1 MLLYPKKK
9 RSTKNILSKIWVTH
23 QNIICEIFHICVH
36 LRDKSSIFVAKYH
49 KNMNWF
55 YSLTYTLTS
64 AEVESL
70 SQAFAAFLAQWKS
83 HGTPVTGKID
93 IKYARFIHISL
104 AQSSENPSGC
114 SIDSMRHAVEK
125 ILLSHQLT
133 WAEAS
138 NVFFK
143 AENGEIRHTDFRQI
157 PQLVAENAL
166 HAESI
171 VFDNSLSDTG
181 LLEKWEVKMA
191 DTWMKRYLKVR
202 V

>member
-1 MLLYPKKK
+1 
-9 RSTKNILSKIWVTH
+9 
-23 QNIICEIFHICVH
+23 
-36 LRDKSSIFVAKYH
+36 
-49 KNMNWF
+49 MNWF
-55 YSLTYTLTS
+55 YSLTHTLTS
-64 AEVESL
+64 AEAESL

-104 AQSSENPSGC
+104 SENSENPSGC

-138 NVFFK
+138 NVFFR
-143 AENGEIRHTDFRQI
+143 AENGEIMNTDFRQI
-157 PQLVAENAL
+157 PQLVADNILNPET
-166 HAESI
+166 I
-171 VFDNSLSDTG
+171 VFDNSLSNTG
-181 LLEKWEVKMA
+181 LVEKWEVKMA
-191 DTWMKRYLKVR
+191 DTWMRRYLKVN